1 LPEWA
6 AVGGHLIRIHP
17 SYDLRHHE
25 AFQHDRE
32 DATCA
37 SLRDTPAILCVEAD
51 LVTVSELAE
60 RILAAFRNSADSKGV
75 GEITATSLYKSFS
88 AEGSHDM
95 IQQAIRYLLDRDF
108 IAAHS
113 YSLTAKGRMKSIQS
127 AADES

>member
-1 LPEWA
+1 M
-6 AVGGHLIRIHP
+6 
-17 SYDLRHHE
+17 E
-25 AFQHDRE
+25 AG
-32 DATCA
+32 
-37 SLRDTPAILCVEAD
+37 

-60 RILAAFRNSADSKGV
+60 RILAAFRDAAESKGV

-88 AEGSHDM
+88 VEGSHDM

-127 AADES
+127 AAHES